1 MNEEAGLCSR
11 CYDRGIL
18 RFEACAE
25 MTMATTATRRTVA
38 VIGTGDM
45 GAAVGAAL
53 VRAGYRVI
61 TDSSHRS
68 GPSRE
73 RATRAGLVDVGSLDN
88 VVRDAELL
96 LSIVPPAAAL
106 GFAEEVAGVL
116 RSTRSQLAF
125 ADCNAVSP
133 ETVRAIGALFK
144 DSKSRFVDAGIVGRG
159 PGPGGERTRFYVS
172 GAARRALLDLEV
184 AEIAFVDLGERI
196 GDASALKMAYAA
208 LNKGTD
214 ALHAGLLLAALRL
227 GVLDP
232 LLKECEGSQMQALAR
247 MRARTPFLGATAA
260 RFTGEMAEIA
270 KTFAAVGVTPDFHRG
285 AEWVYALIATTPFAA
300 ETRDTLPRERSLQA
314 ALAVYDAALEREAR
328 RAGCR

>member
-1 MNEEAGLCSR
+1 
-11 CYDRGIL
+11 
-18 RFEACAE
+18 
-25 MTMATTATRRTVA
+25 MAKTTARTVA

-68 GPSRE
+68 EPSRE
-73 RATRAGLVDVGSLDN
+73 RATRAGIVDVRSLDA
-88 VVRDAELL
+88 VVEQADLM

-106 GFAEEVAGVL
+106 GFAQAVAGAL
-116 RSTRSQLAF
+116 RSTRAQITF

-133 ETVRAIGALFK
+133 DTVRTIAALFK
-144 DSKSRFVDAGIVGRG
+144 DTSSEFVDAGIVGRG

-172 GAARRALLDLEV
+172 GAARRALLDLDV
-184 AEIAFVDLGERI
+184 AEIALVDLGDRI
-196 GDASALKMAYAA
+196 GDASALKMTYAA

-214 ALHAGLLLAALRL
+214 ALHACLLLAALRL

-232 LLKECEGSQMQALAR
+232 LLKECEASQAQALAR
-247 MRARTPFLGATAA
+247 MKARTPFLGATAA

-270 KTFAAVGVTPDFHRG
+270 KTFASVGVTPDFHRG
-285 AEWVYALIATTPFAA
+285 AEWVYGLIARTPFAA
-300 ETRDTLPRERSLQA
+300 DTRETLPRERSLDA
-314 ALAVYDAALEREAR
+314 ALAVYDAALERDDS
-328 RAGCR
+328 RAGLR

>member
-1 MNEEAGLCSR
+1 
-11 CYDRGIL
+11 
-18 RFEACAE
+18 
-25 MTMATTATRRTVA
+25 MATTTARTVA

-53 VRAGYRVI
+53 VRAGYRFI

-68 GPSRE
+68 EPSRE
-73 RATRAGLVDVGSLDN
+73 RATRAGLVDAGSLDA
-88 VVRDAELL
+88 VVQQAELL

-106 GFAEEVAGVL
+106 GFARAVASAL
-116 RSTRSQLAF
+116 RSTRSRITF

-133 ETVRAIGALFK
+133 DTVRAIAALFK
-144 DSKSRFVDAGIVGRG
+144 DSGCGFVDAGIVGRA
-159 PGPGGERTRFYVS
+159 PRPGGERTRFYVS
-172 GAARRALLDLEV
+172 GSERRALLGLDV
-184 AEIAFVDLGERI
+184 SEIALVDLGERI

-214 ALHAGLLLAALRL
+214 ALHACLLLAALRL

-232 LLKECEGSQMQALAR
+232 LLKECEASQAEALAR
-247 MRARTPFLGATAA
+247 MKARTPFLGATAA
-260 RFTGEMAEIA
+260 RFMGEMAEIA
-270 KTFAAVGVTPDFHRG
+270 KTFASVGVTPDFHRG

-300 ETRDTLPRERSLQA
+300 ETRETQPRERSLDA

-328 RAGCR
+328 RVGR